1 MHSKTSATDTGASR
15 QSRGPHC
22 EALRLRTAL
31 AAVCAAL
38 ASIAVAA
45 ENTPSAPTPTLS
57 TVVALDPAARENP
70 ESIVV
75 DYRGNIY
82 VSLASRGEIR
92 RIAPDGT
99 QGTFA
104 TLPAGSGTV
113 NGLVF
118 DGWQN
123 LYAALSSRVAETHGV
138 WRVEADGASKRI
150 AALPVDSGPNGM
162 TFDRRGNLFVA
173 DSRLSTIW
181 RVARDSD
188 QAVAWLQSELLA
200 PGAGGQFPIGANGV
214 KFWRGELYVSNT
226 DSNTIVKVPVAID
239 GSAGAPSVYLTG
251 VRSDD
256 FLFDWRGNLYA
267 ATGFKNEIVRVDA
280 AGNRETLL
288 TGANGIDS
296 PSALAFSRER
306 GAPAIYISNLGFL
319 SGMPSVQRLG
329 FTPPSGDHTMRPR

>member
-1 MHSKTSATDTGASR
+1 MHSKTPDARIDGFRHARGAHR
-15 QSRGPHC
+15 ER
-22 EALRLRTAL
+22 RIVRTIL
-31 AAVCAAL
+31 
-38 ASIAVAA
+38 AVACVA
-45 ENTPSAPTPTLS
+45 FATIAAAADPTPSAPTPTLS
-57 TVVALDPAARENP
+57 TVVAFDPSASENP

-82 VSLASRGEIR
+82 VSLATRGEIR

-99 QGTFA
+99 QSTFA
-104 TLPAGSGTV
+104 MLPAASGTL

-118 DGWQN
+118 DGRQN

-138 WRVEADGASKRI
+138 WRVEADGASKRFV
-150 AALPVDSGPNGM
+150 ALPVDSGPNGM

-200 PGAGGQFPIGANGV
+200 PGPGGQFPIGANGV

-226 DSNTIVKVPVAID
+226 DRNTIVKVPVAED
-239 GSAGAPSVYLTG
+239 GSAGAPGVYLTG

-267 ATGFKNEIVRVDA
+267 ATGFTNEVVRVDA

-319 SGMPSVQRLG
+319 SGMPSVQRMG
-329 FTPPSGDHTMRPR
+329 FTPPSGDHAMRPR

>member
-1 MHSKTSATDTGASR
+1 MHSKTPIVGTRYSR
-15 QSRGPHC
+15 HSHGPRTTPFS
-22 EALRLRTAL
+22 LRMTL
-31 AAVCAAL
+31 AAACAAL
-38 ASIAVAA
+38 ACVAA
-45 ENTPSAPTPTLS
+45 AAEPTPSAPTPTLS
-57 TVVALDPAARENP
+57 TVVAFDPSASENP

-75 DYRGNIY
+75 DHRGNIY
-82 VSLASRGEIR
+82 VSLATRGEIR

-99 QGTFA
+99 QSTFA
-104 TLPAGSGTV
+104 TLPVGSGTV

-118 DGWQN
+118 DGRQN

-181 RVARDSD
+181 RVGRDSD

-226 DSNTIVKVPVAID
+226 DRNTIVKVPVAED
-239 GSAGAPSVYLTG
+239 GSAGAPGVYLTG

-267 ATGFKNEIVRVDA
+267 ATGFTNEVVRVDA